1 MPAFRRFRALGP
13 VLARHARR
21 LSLRTRLLLGLVLV
35 AAVGLVVADI
45 VVYDEIGAYLNNQV
59 DIQLQTSAQITLAQ
73 LGHGCSERLPLN
85 TAAEVV
91 STSGTPLCSVPSG
104 FRITTSQSLLAPLL
118 TAPIGSSMEFTASG
132 SLSGKTGSYRVL
144 AENVSV
150 FTFGSPLSPGIALL
164 AVPLSGLEGT
174 LGQLVLVEGAVSAAV
189 LAVLVAL
196 GYAVV
201 RVGLRPLERIEDT
214 AGQIA
219 AGDLSLR
226 VEDDDP
232 ATEVGRLGAALNV
245 MLSQIEHA
253 FTEQLASENRLRQF
267 LADASHELRTPVTSI
282 RGYSE
287 LFRRGA
293 ASRPEDLALAMRRI
307 EDEAARMGVLVD
319 DLLLLARLDQG
330 RPLERA
336 PVDLAAIAID
346 AAADAQVVSPDRTI
360 TVDAPSPVVLTG
372 DEQRLHQIVGNL
384 VQNAVRHTPPGT
396 AVEVSVRSDGTRA
409 VLAVHDDGPGVAP
422 EHAPHIFE
430 RFYRADASRTRGSGG
445 SGLGLAIVASI
456 AEAHGGL
463 ARLETAPGAGSTFL
477 VELPLEG
484 GSGHPAA
491 EDAHAARDGAPAD
504 GVEDDGEPLEL
515 AAADRESPAPALSE
529 APPPSPAVPVGTPA
543 PDTEL

>member
-1 MPAFRRFRALGP
+1 M
-13 VLARHARR
+13 
-21 LSLRTRLLLGLVLV
+21 LV

-174 LGQLVLVEGAVSAAV
+174 LDQLVLVEGAVSAAV

-226 VEDDDP
+226 VERADP
-232 ATEVGRLGAALNV
+232 ATEVGRLGAALNA
-245 MLSQIEHA
+245 MLAQIEHA
-253 FTEQLASENRLRQF
+253 FTEQHASENRLRQF

-282 RGYSE
+282 RGYAE

-346 AAADAQVVSPDRTI
+346 AAADAQVLDARPHDHGRGPGTGRRRRATSSASVRSSRT
-360 TVDAPSPVVLTG
+360 SS
-372 DEQRLHQIVGNL
+372 
-384 VQNAVRHTPPGT
+384 QNALRHTPPGT
-396 AVEVSVRSDGTRA
+396 AVEVSVRSDGGRA
-409 VLAVHDDGPGVAP
+409 VLAVHDDGPGHRAGARRRTSSSASTAPTPPAPAGAAARASASRSSPRSPRPTAAWRVSRRPPAPVAP
-422 EHAPHIFE
+422 SSWSFLS
-430 RFYRADASRTRGSGG
+430 RAGADTRRRRTPMLRGMALRRTASRTMGSPW
-445 SGLGLAIVASI
+445 SSPPRIASPRHPPCPRHRPHRRRSPSERRRPTPSSDAG
-456 AEAHGGL
+456 AEPTPTP
-463 ARLETAPGAGSTFL
+463 RLTPGA
-477 VELPLEG
+477 
-484 GSGHPAA
+484 
-491 EDAHAARDGAPAD
+491 RC
-504 GVEDDGEPLEL
+504 
-515 AAADRESPAPALSE
+515 R
-529 APPPSPAVPVGTPA
+529 
-543 PDTEL
+543 